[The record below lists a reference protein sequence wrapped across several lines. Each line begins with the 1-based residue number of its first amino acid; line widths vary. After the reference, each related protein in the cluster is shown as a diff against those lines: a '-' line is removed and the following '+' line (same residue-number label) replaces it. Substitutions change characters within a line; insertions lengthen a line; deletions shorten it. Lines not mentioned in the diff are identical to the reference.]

1 MPKKEYKILGFH
13 GGIHDNSDSKDI
25 RDIDLREAD
34 GVSTH
39 KIGRL
44 VGLGNKGSAIT
55 SGAAA
60 DVEPGYGLHY
70 FSVDYDHT
78 NTNNPDDYLAVYDK
92 ANTKVRFYYRDKDGL
107 SPSFLS
113 DEVTFGG
120 AIKPNYYYGDGLLRI
135 GDASF
140 SQDSKWFGYIDQSLF
155 WTDDTGSTS
164 NLHDITKWD
173 SGDQELSSLTLGEMK
188 LIDMSEDNPNATE
201 ISGTAGKLILGYKTY
216 EGGEWS
222 GNYIIGAT
230 PVFIGNQEG
239 EISTFYQDVLTRVP
253 QSIPL
258 YNQEITFQVFIGV
271 GTDSSKPTSLS
282 GNNVFA
288 DNRIIGLNFYFKE
301 QATDEWIFLMHTDL
315 REGGKDYWS
324 VYDPQNET
332 LYGKWDGK
340 QTYINGDTNNAKV
353 VLDGIDIMTSDTSPN
368 HHLNFSDNNDGT
380 GTDWEDSGNSNKS
393 DLTDHEGR
401 SYQPVYLKVRLNNEN
416 TNGFGTI
423 SVPRQGFI
431 RVWGGAV
438 SPLYV
443 GGAHDGTND
452 SPIALLTG
460 ISETPGTE
468 GVDWDEYYV
477 PMTLPGPGTKR
488 EFRVQVLDENFNILA
503 DSGIETMTITDS
515 GAVAPDDYDEYQQE
529 REY

>member
-55 SGAAA
+55 SGATA

-70 FSVDYDHT
+70 FSSDYDHGSA
-78 NTNNPDDYLAVYDK
+78 NNPDDYLAVYDK
-92 ANTKVRFYYRDKDGL
+92 ANTKVRFYYRDKDGS

-155 WTDDTGSTS
+155 WTDDRGNTA

-173 SGDQELSSLTLGEMK
+173 SGNQKLRKLDALSGATMK
-188 LIDMSEDNPNATE
+188 LVDMESASPDAST
-201 ISGTAGKLILGYKTY
+201 ISSQKGSLILGYKTT
-216 EGGEWS
+216 EGGEWN
-222 GNYIIGAT
+222 GNFTFGAT
-230 PVFIGNQEG
+230 AIYQGNQEG
-239 EISTFYQDVLTRVP
+239 EISIFYSDFVNRIEE
-253 QSIPL
+253 SIPL
-258 YNQEITFQVFIGV
+258 YNEQISFQVFIGA
-271 GTDSSKPTSLS
+271 GTAGSKPTSLS
-282 GNNVFA
+282 GNNVFG
-288 DNRIIGLNFYFKE
+288 DNRLIGLNFYFKE
-301 QATDEWIFLMHTDL
+301 QADDDWIFLMHTDL
-315 REGGKDYWS
+315 REGGKHFWDI
-324 VYDPQNET
+324 YDPQNET
-332 LYGKWDGK
+332 THGKW
-340 QTYINGDTNNAKV
+340 IGDSAEQNVTPKFFAQKEGIQIYNAIQQNTALSFHDK
-353 VLDGIDIMTSDTSPN
+353 D
-368 HHLNFSDNNDGT
+368 DGT
-380 GTDWEDSGNSNKS
+380 GTNWMNSGSTYTSSTEGKSYSPVFLRVKLDNNNSA
-393 DLTDHEGR
+393 
-401 SYQPVYLKVRLNNEN
+401 
-416 TNGFGTI
+416 NGFDN
-423 SVPRQGFI
+423 RFGFL

-443 GGAHDGTND
+443 GGASG
-452 SPIALLTG
+452 SKIALKTG
-460 ISETPGTE
+460 ISGTPGTT
-468 GVDWDEYYV
+468 VDTYYV
-477 PMTLPGPGTKR
+477 PLTLPGPGTDR
-488 EFRVQVLDENFNILA
+488 EFRVQVLDENFNVIADSDIQYMTIA
-503 DSGIETMTITDS
+503 DSGLS
-515 GAVAPDDYDEYQQE
+515 APPDYDEDQQE